1 MHKHDSERHAVHC
14 LVQLCPNGCVCL
26 GFGPT
31 MVHLQRSDFQSL
43 LRVMSQAAEEL
54 GFDARGEALSQVGL
68 RAQH

>member
-1 MHKHDSERHAVHC
+1 
-14 LVQLCPNGCVCL
+14 
-26 GFGPT
+26 